1 MATKRKAEGSV
12 GALKSVITKK
22 LALDTSKTGLPALDT
37 SKTGRPASPLR
48 KKALLTLTGQGDIS
62 KGQGDISK
70 VLDTSAVGLPGS
82 PLRKKGLLNLTGIL
96 KQAASPNR

>member
-12 GALKSVITKK
+12 GPLKSVITKK
-22 LALDTSKTGLPALDT
+22 QALDTSKVGQ
-37 SKTGRPASPLR
+37 PASPLR
-48 KKALLTLTGQGDIS
+48 KKGLLPLTGKGDT
-62 KGQGDISK
+62 SK
-70 VLDTSAVGLPGS
+70 VLDTSKTGQPGS